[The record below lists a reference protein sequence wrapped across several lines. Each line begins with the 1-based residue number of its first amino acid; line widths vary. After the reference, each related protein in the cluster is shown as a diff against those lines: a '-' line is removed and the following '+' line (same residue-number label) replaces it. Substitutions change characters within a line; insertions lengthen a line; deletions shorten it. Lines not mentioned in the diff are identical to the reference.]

1 MFKQTGASTDTK
13 VAVLE
18 EKVSIYEQMMKKI
31 EDAIYAISETSQGIS
46 KMLAIHE
53 ERLEQGIRSDEV
65 IIKMIDDLKKTVEA
79 EDVDLSDRIDEV
91 IERAQEKI
99 NEIDK
104 KVEEV
109 KKVKWMVIGIGTAIA
124 IVVASATSLMGGILT
139 PDNFGYKIE
148 QRIVPNSENIKRW
161 VLLMKNTFR

>member
-65 IIKMIDDLKKTVEA
+65 IIKMIDELKKTVEA
-79 EDVDLSDRIDEV
+79 EDVDLNDRIDEV
-91 IERAQEKI
+91 IEKAQERI

-124 IVVASATSLMGGILT
+124 IVVASVTSLMGGILT

-148 QRIVPNSENIKRW
+148 QRIVPNSENIKR
-161 VLLMKNTFR
+161 